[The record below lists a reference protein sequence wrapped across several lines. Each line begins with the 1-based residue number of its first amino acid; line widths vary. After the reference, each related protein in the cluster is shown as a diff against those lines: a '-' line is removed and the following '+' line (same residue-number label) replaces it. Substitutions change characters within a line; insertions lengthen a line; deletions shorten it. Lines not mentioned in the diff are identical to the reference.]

1 MIHSVV
7 FQHAAYMCIYFFL
20 SGKITC
26 INDSVLHCIISYF
39 RAGAY
44 GIYVSISKIP
54 PLCFA
59 EIKHLTEWL
68 NEFCILCIDKMHAY
82 VIISNF
88 II

>member
-1 MIHSVV
+1 MSP
-7 FQHAAYMCIYFFL
+7 FPKFL
-20 SGKITC
+20 T
-26 INDSVLHCIISYF
+26 
-39 RAGAY
+39 
-44 GIYVSISKIP
+44 
-54 PLCFA
+54 LCFA